1 MAAMYPGKAVS
12 DLSEEQKQTVS
23 TLATISAGM
32 AGGLAGDSTAS
43 AAAGAQGGKN
53 AVENNLLGGGTEDG
67 MAEEVRKHSKDIAS
81 CSTDPG
87 SASCQKGLAVQNAL
101 MVVLPAGLGG
111 GMLAAATPELAA
123 AAKIAIESC
132 VGNAV
137 LCLNNAGIQVSE
149 AIVPG
154 GVGAAGTIGIGKTT
168 AEAMGAKAE
177 SLAANAAKSSQ
188 VANNSKPLN
197 VAEQIGILR
206 DAAKGNKGNFGL
218 GNATANEANALG
230 EAWVGPG
237 YRISKDGTSWVS
249 ADGLRVY
256 RPPSAK
262 PNSILAT
269 TGVQANF
276 EQKLTPGGRPISNGH
291 LDINK

>member
-1 MAAMYPGKAVS
+1 
-12 DLSEEQKQTVS
+12 
-23 TLATISAGM
+23 
-32 AGGLAGDSTAS
+32 
-43 AAAGAQGGKN
+43 
-53 AVENNLLGGGTEDG
+53 

-101 MVVLPAGLGG
+101 MVALPAGLGG
-111 GMLAAATPELAA
+111 GMLVATTPELAA

-137 LCLNNAGIQVSE
+137 LCLNSAGIQVSE

-177 SLAANAAKSSQ
+177 SLAANVAKSSQ

-218 GNATANEANALG
+218 GNATTNEANALG

-237 YRISKDGTSWVS
+237 YRISKDGSSWVS

-262 PNSILAT
+262 PNSTQAT